1 MTNPKTEEST
11 EVMELDRVIQ
21 FREFNDGE
29 ESWHEGIFSVVFYPL
44 GNTSGGTIL
53 LEPSDADA
61 NAPSFTLTV
70 DPVTGKPY
78 LQHVS

>member
-1 MTNPKTEEST
+1 
-11 EVMELDRVIQ
+11 MELNRVIQ

-29 ESWHEGIFSVVFYPL
+29 ETLRDGIFSVVFYPL